1 MDRLVARPGDTNGKI
16 EITSLLEANQA
27 YGGAVTV
34 YLQAAPADRSADV
47 DWTTMQTVL
56 VEGGNLSDECTCEL
70 IVWDY
75 VVPNTGQ
82 WDLRLVVDPNNAIDE
97 RVESN
102 NNHYMMVT
110 GASVSGVGVVTSFA
124 PGIIAL
130 LLTGFAISWYQKR
143 RITPPPN

>member
-1 MDRLVARPGDTNGKI
+1 
-16 EITSLLEANQA
+16 
-27 YGGAVTV
+27 
-34 YLQAAPADRSADV
+34 
-47 DWTTMQTVL
+47 MQTVL
-56 VEGGNLSDECTCEL
+56 IEGGNLSDECTCEL

-102 NNHYMMVT
+102 NEHYMMVT

-143 RITPPPN
+143 RVTPPPN